1 MPRRPKKGK
10 SSSLLIRK
18 LVKELNPIESAI
30 LRERILFV
38 SEMTKQDILANP
50 SKYERGII
58 AKGLLESTLDKII
71 TGLQSDVQT
80 GAENNPDIK
89 IAVQE
94 VELVS

>member
-18 LVKELNPIESAI
+18 LVKELSPIESAI
-30 LRERILFV
+30 LRERILFI

-50 SKYERGII
+50 SKYEHGII